1 MEGLTSIGELM
12 NLRVLPLYTSSENLI
27 PSPCLIRRTSLSMV
41 KVSMSKWAF
50 SRIVPPGVSYIPDE
64 TQRNTSL
71 SFWMQLNIIC
81 NRLTPLWAQN
91 DAFLSNTQKW
101 YRQFSTIH
109 LLILP
114 EPNAPSSLSPSE
126 AIHNSIN
133 GSSYATESSLIVLQ
147 LSWQTSPH
155 RATDEAVLGKWQGR
169 RPLPAWSPD
178 QDSAYPAIYPL
189 WTGGRVE
196 RRKDEVDD
204 RRNEAINQ
212 VSAKTK
218 GGQRKMLPVASDNP
232 NRSFINDIHFS

>member
-1 MEGLTSIGELM
+1 
-12 NLRVLPLYTSSENLI
+12 
-27 PSPCLIRRTSLSMV
+27 
-41 KVSMSKWAF
+41 
-50 SRIVPPGVSYIPDE
+50 
-64 TQRNTSL
+64 
-71 SFWMQLNIIC
+71 MQLNIIW

-126 AIHNSIN
+126 AIHNSISR
-133 GSSYATESSLIVLQ
+133 SSYATESSLIVHQ

-189 WTGGRVE
+189 WTGGEGWEEKRWGRWQEKWSRQSSVSKNK
-196 RRKDEVDD
+196 RR
-204 RRNEAINQ
+204 
-212 VSAKTK
+212 AKK
-218 GGQRKMLPVASDNP
+218 NAASRIWQP
-232 NRSFINDIHFS
+232 K